1 MLRETVAAMTKPRQR
16 RFNTAGPNNPR
27 DCYTLPALRRLG
39 NVRKWIDQ
47 TLYFV
52 IHAPRQV
59 GKTTAILTLAKELTE
74 EGEYAAVVVSMEA
87 GAPHREDIG
96 AAELAMLEAWRIDVH
111 ASLPVDLQPPPWP
124 MTSPGSRIMSA
135 LQAWTQACP
144 RPLVVFIDE
153 IDALEGVTLVSVLR
167 QIRSAHKNRPE
178 HFPHSLALIGMRNV
192 RDYKLASGGADR
204 SHSSSPF
211 NIVAETLTL
220 RNFTPDE
227 VAELYAQHT
236 AETGQV
242 FTLEATARAYELTNG
257 QPWLVNALARQIVEE
272 LAPDPAFAITVEHV
286 DQARDNLVRRQDTH
300 LDSLGERLQEP
311 RVRRVIE
318 PIMVGELFAVMSD
331 DDRRYVLDLGL
342 VRDVPGKPLEIAN
355 PIYREIIPRV
365 LSTLAIQSI
374 PVLKPVWL
382 KSNGRMDF
390 DALLQAFFEFWRR
403 HGEPLLKS
411 TPYHEAAPHLVLMA
425 FLDRVSNGGGRVDRE
440 FAIGTGR
447 MDLLLVRGPDQLPI
461 EIKVWR
467 EDGEVDPI
475 KDGLSQLD
483 GYLERL
489 GLPTGWLVIFDRR
502 SKAAPLFERLQSSP
516 ATTPS
521 GKSIVVIR
529 A

>member
-1 MLRETVAAMTKPRQR
+1 MAKPRRR
-16 RFNTAGPNNPR
+16 RFNTAGPNDPR
-27 DCYTLPALRRLG
+27 DCYTLPALRRLA
-39 NVRKWIDQ
+39 NIRDLIDQ
-47 TLYFV
+47 KLYFV

-74 EGEYAAVVVSMEA
+74 GGEYAAMVVSAETGA
-87 GAPHREDIG
+87 GLRQDVG
-96 AAELAMLEAWRIDVH
+96 AAELTMLDVWRAKARIR
-111 ASLPVDLQPPPWP
+111 LPADLQPPLWP
-124 MTSPGSRIMSA
+124 DAKPGARILTA
-135 LQAWTQACP
+135 LQAWAESSP
-144 RPLVVFIDE
+144 RPLVLFIDE
-153 IDALEGVTLVSVLR
+153 IDALEGDPLVSVLR
-167 QIRSAHKNRPE
+167 QLRDGYADRPA

-192 RDYKLASGGADR
+192 RDYKLAAGGADR

-211 NIVAETLTL
+211 NIIAESLTL

-242 FTLEATARAYELTNG
+242 FTPEAIARAYELTNG
-257 QPWLVNALARQIVEE
+257 QPWLVNALAREIVED
-272 LAPDPAFAITVEHV
+272 LAPEPAVSISVEHV
-286 DQARDNLVRRQDTH
+286 DQAKDILVRRQDTH

-318 PIMVGELFAVMSD
+318 PIMVGEHMGIFPED
-331 DDRRYVLDLGL
+331 DQRYVLDLGL
-342 VRDVPGKPLEIAN
+342 VRESPTGKLEIAN

-365 LSTLAIQSI
+365 LSRTALRSI
-374 PVLKPVWL
+374 PNIHPIWL
-382 KSNGRMDF
+382 KANGRMDF
-390 DALLQAFFEFWRR
+390 DALLQAFLEFWRR

-425 FLDRVSNGGGRVDRE
+425 FLDRVSNGGGRVERE

-467 EDGEVDPI
+467 EDGDTDPLN
-475 KDGLSQLD
+475 DGLSQID
-483 GYLERL
+483 GYLDRL

-502 SKAAPLFERLQSSP
+502 SKAAPLAQRLQSSR

-521 GKSIVVIR
+521 GKGIVVIR

>member
-1 MLRETVAAMTKPRQR
+1 MAKRRRR
-16 RFNTAGPNNPR
+16 RFNTAGPNDPR

-39 NVRKWIDQ
+39 KIRDLIDDK
-47 TLYFV
+47 LYFV
-52 IHAPRQV
+52 IHAPRQM
-59 GKTTAILTLAKELTE
+59 GKTTAILTLAKELTD
-74 EGEYAAVVVSMEA
+74 EGEYAAVVVSAEA
-87 GAPHREDIG
+87 GVPHREDIG

-111 ASLPVDLQPPPWP
+111 ASLPENLQPPPWP

-135 LQAWTQACP
+135 LQAWTEACR

-153 IDALEGVTLVSVLR
+153 IDALEGNTLVSVLR

-211 NIVAETLTL
+211 NIISDALTL
-220 RNFTPDE
+220 RNFTHDE
-227 VAELYAQHT
+227 VAELYGQHT

-242 FTLEATARAYELTNG
+242 FSPEALDQAYELTNG
-257 QPWLVNALARQIVEE
+257 QPWLVNALARQIVEVIV
-272 LAPDPAFAITVEHV
+272 PDPAVAITVEHV
-286 DQARDNLVRRQDTH
+286 NQAKDILIQRRDTH

-318 PIMVGELFAVMSD
+318 PIMVGEPFAVMAD

-342 VRDVPGKPLEIAN
+342 VREPPGKPVEVAN

-374 PVLKPVWL
+374 PVLTPIWL
-382 KSNGRMDF
+382 KPNGRMDF
-390 DALLQAFFEFWRR
+390 DALLQAFLAFWLR

-461 EIKVWR
+461 EVKVWR
-467 EDGEVDPI
+467 EDGEKDPLSE
-475 KDGLSQLD
+475 GLSQMD
-483 GYLERL
+483 GYLTRL
-489 GLPTGWLVIFDRR
+489 GHPTGWLLIFDRR
-502 SKAAPLFERLQSSP
+502 PKAAPLPERLQASP
-516 ATTPS
+516 ATTAS
-521 GKSIVVIR
+521 GKDIVVIR

>member
-1 MLRETVAAMTKPRQR
+1 MAKPRHR
-16 RFNTAGPNNPR
+16 RFNTAGPNDPR

-39 NVRKWIDQ
+39 NIRDLIDQ
-47 TLYFV
+47 KLYFV

-59 GKTTAILTLAKELTE
+59 GKTTAILALAKELTA
-74 EGEYAAVVVSMEA
+74 EGEYAAVVVSTEA
-87 GAPHREDIG
+87 GAAHREDIG

-124 MTSPGSRIMSA
+124 MTSPGSRLMSG
-135 LQAWTQACP
+135 LQAWTEACP

-192 RDYKLASGGADR
+192 RDYKLASGGVDR
-204 SHSSSPF
+204 SHSASPF
-211 NIVAETLTL
+211 NIVAKALTL
-220 RNFTPDE
+220 RNFTHDE
-227 VAELYAQHT
+227 VAELYGQHT

-242 FTLEATARAYELTNG
+242 FSIEAIDQAYELTNG
-257 QPWLVNALARQIVEE
+257 QPWLVNALAREIVEE
-272 LAPDPAFAITVEHV
+272 LAPDPAVPITVEHV
-286 DQARDNLVRRQDTH
+286 NHAKDILVRRQDTH

-318 PIMVGELFAVMSD
+318 PIMVGEPFAIMVD

-342 VRDVPGKPLEIAN
+342 VREPPGKPLEVAN
-355 PIYREIIPRV
+355 PMYREIIPRV

-374 PVLKPVWL
+374 PVLTPIWL
-382 KSNGRMDF
+382 KPNGRMDF
-390 DALLQAFFEFWRR
+390 DALLQAFLAFWRR

-467 EDGEVDPI
+467 NDGDPDPLI
-475 KDGLSQLD
+475 EGLLQID

-489 GLPTGWLVIFDRR
+489 ALPMGWLVLFDRR
-502 SKAAPLFERLQSSP
+502 SSAPALHARLNAST

-521 GKSIVVIR
+521 GKDIVVIR

>member
-1 MLRETVAAMTKPRQR
+1 MAKPRHR
-16 RFNTAGPNNPR
+16 RFNTAGPNDPR

-39 NVRKWIDQ
+39 NIRDLIDQ
-47 TLYFV
+47 KLYFV

-74 EGEYAAVVVSMEA
+74 QGEYAAVVVSAEA
-87 GAPHREDIG
+87 GVALRDDIG
-96 AAELAMLEAWRIDVH
+96 AAELAIWERWKATARI
-111 ASLPVDLQPPPWP
+111 SLPAELQPPNLPETP
-124 MTSPGSRIMSA
+124 PGARISGA
-135 LQAWTQACP
+135 LQAWAETCP

-153 IDALEGVTLVSVLR
+153 IDALEGNTLVSVLR
-167 QIRSAHKNRPE
+167 QLRDGHKNRPE

-192 RDYKLASGGADR
+192 RDYKLAAGGADR

-211 NIVAETLTL
+211 NIISDALTL
-220 RNFTPDE
+220 RNFSHEE
-227 VAELYAQHT
+227 VAELYGQHT

-242 FTLEATARAYELTNG
+242 FTPEAIARAYELTNG
-257 QPWLVNALARQIVEE
+257 QPWLVNALARQIVEQ
-272 LAPDPAFAITVEHV
+272 LAPDRAVAITVEHV
-286 DQARDNLVRRQDTH
+286 NEAKDILIRRQDTH

-318 PIMVGELFAVMSD
+318 PIMVGGPFAVMAD

-342 VRDVPGKPLEIAN
+342 VREPPGKPLEVAN

-374 PVLKPVWL
+374 PVLKPIWL
-382 KSNGRMDF
+382 KPNGRMDF
-390 DALLQAFFEFWRR
+390 DALLQGFLAFWRR

-425 FLDRVSNGGGRVDRE
+425 FLDRVSNGGGRVERE

-447 MDLLLVRGPDQLPI
+447 MDLLLIRGPDQLPI
-461 EIKVWR
+461 ELKVWR
-467 EDGEVDPI
+467 EDGDTDPLN
-475 KDGLSQLD
+475 DGLSQID

-489 GLPTGWLVIFDRR
+489 GLSTGWLVIFDRR
-502 SKAAPLFERLQSSP
+502 PKAAPLAQRLQSSN

-521 GKSIVVIR
+521 GKEIVVIR